1 MVYGAKSITRFD
13 SLKDENGNP
22 VFEERVV
29 IVNASNQDEAIEL
42 AEIEAKEYAQINN
55 GFYLSW
61 IGVYEAKESKVAFDG
76 IQEVYS
82 IMRNDD
88 SSDEDYLDY
97 FYDTGSE
104 RTTNYQREQDSAHQ
118 STTAP

>member
-13 SLKDENGNP
+13 RLKDENGDP

-29 IVNASNQDEAIEL
+29 IVNASSQDEAIEL
-42 AEIEAKEYAQINN
+42 AEIEAKQYAKDNN
-55 GFYLSW
+55 GIYLSW
-61 IGVYEAKESKVAFDG
+61 IAVYEAKESKVAFDG

-104 RTTNYQREQDSAHQ
+104 RTTDY
-118 STTAP
+118 